1 MKKLILSL
9 TLLLST
15 AIAFGQALSKEELK
29 AQKKQIK
36 ALMTEAK
43 SAEKLIINDPDAALG
58 KVTPCTQN
66 ALVNGNAYVWYV
78 QAQARKAII
87 DRDNATRAAGGQ
99 IDLDKLYSNCVQL
112 INELEICDSL
122 DSAPDKKGK
131 VAPKY
136 KEFVK
141 TALNENRNQMY
152 NGGAYFYNKGKFADS
167 YDQFAKYIELTE
179 GEILADVVQPAEKA
193 YSVSAA
199 YNAIQCAMQIKDYE
213 KALKYADYAA
223 LDESKANSVSRLKAN
238 AYQAMGDT
246 AKWVGFLK
254 ESVVKFPGDPFF
266 YQTLIQYYDNAGDRD
281 GLNKLADELMASDPT
296 NPLFVYLKGYIAQQQ
311 QDFDTAISWY
321 RKTLEMDPDY
331 VDAHTNIGRSYIG
344 KARDYSTKQSSTK
357 IDRAKMKKDKEIVN
371 GFFREALP
379 HFEKLR
385 ELAPDRKDKWL
396 NDLTQCYYNLNMLDK
411 MEELEKLAQ

>member
-36 ALMTEAK
+36 ALMSEAK
-43 SAEKLIINDPDAALG
+43 SAERLIINDPDAALG

-66 ALVNGNAYVWYV
+66 ALVNGDAYVWYV
-78 QAQARKAII
+78 QAQARKAIV

-99 IDLDKLYSNCVQL
+99 VDMDKLYSNCLQL
-112 INELEICDSL
+112 INELETCNKL

-136 KEFVK
+136 TEFIK

-152 NGGAYFYNKGKFADS
+152 NGGAYFYNKAKYAESYEQFGKF
-167 YDQFAKYIELTE
+167 IELTE
-179 GEILADVVQPAEKA
+179 SDILSDVVQPAEKA
-193 YSVSAA
+193 YSIGAA
-199 YNAIQCAMQIKDYE
+199 YNAVLCAMQLKDYE

-223 LDESKANSVSRLKAN
+223 QDEAKASSIYRHKAN
-238 AYQAMGDT
+238 AYQAMGDND
-246 AKWVGFLK
+246 KWIALLK
-254 ESVVKFPGDPFF
+254 EGVVKFPNDPFF
-266 YQTLIQYYDNAGDRD
+266 YQTLIQYYDGAGKRDELNA
-281 GLNKLADELMASDPT
+281 LADELMANSPN

-311 QDFDTAISWY
+311 DDFDTAITWY
-321 RKTLEMDPDY
+321 KKTLEMDADN
-331 VDAHTNIGRSYIG
+331 VDAHINIGRSYIG

-357 IDRAKMKKDKEIVN
+357 IDRVQMKKDKEILN
-371 GFFREALP
+371 GLFREALP
-379 HFEKLR
+379 HFERLR
-385 ELAPDRKDKWL
+385 EIIPDRTDKWL
-396 NDLTQCYYNLNMLDK
+396 NDLTQCYYNLNMHDK